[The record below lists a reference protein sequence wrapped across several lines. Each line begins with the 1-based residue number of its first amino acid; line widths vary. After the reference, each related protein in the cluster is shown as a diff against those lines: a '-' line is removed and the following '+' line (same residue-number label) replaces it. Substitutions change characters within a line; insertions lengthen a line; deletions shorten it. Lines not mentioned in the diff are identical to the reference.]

1 MAATVHVV
9 DVEQIERL
17 ADKVR
22 DLIGVLERTQSELT
36 QTVDD
41 NSKLHLEIESLRSQL
56 ASAESVSSEMT
67 TLLTERDQIRVRVQ
81 DMLQQLDAI
90 NL

>member
-1 MAATVHVV
+1 MAATVHMV

-22 DLIGVLERTQSELT
+22 GLIGVLERTQSELA

-41 NSKLHLEIESLRSQL
+41 SSKLHLEIESLRSQL
-56 ASAESVSSEMT
+56 ASAESVNSEMT